1 MFDKL
6 RSLCI
11 SVDNSPAVYI
21 NQQQIELVSK
31 PQSYHFHTIA
41 NQVTPVP

>member
-11 SVDNSPAVYI
+11 SVDNSLAVFI
-21 NQQQIELVSK
+21 NQHQRVSE
-31 PQSYHFHTIA
+31 PLS
-41 NQVTPVP
+41 